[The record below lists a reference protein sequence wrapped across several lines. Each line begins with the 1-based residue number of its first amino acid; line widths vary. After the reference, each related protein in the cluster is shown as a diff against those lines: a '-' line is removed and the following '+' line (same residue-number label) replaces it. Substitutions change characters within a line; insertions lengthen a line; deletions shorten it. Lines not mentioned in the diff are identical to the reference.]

1 MFHRILKNQ
10 TLIQHNRCKQRQA
23 DNILLSDD
31 PNAIHVQ
38 QLTIRASCVYPL
50 YGFLSA
56 LNLQGVMTC
65 KFVQL
70 KVQKPAIITSS
81 QW

>member
-10 TLIQHNRCKQRQA
+10 TLIQHHRCKQRQA
-23 DNILLSDD
+23 GNILSDD

-56 LNLQGVMTC
+56 LNL
-65 KFVQL
+65 
-70 KVQKPAIITSS
+70 
-81 QW
+81 